1 MNANTFKSFSQS
13 YPSGHPFALPANFT
27 TTSST
32 ETAFLLS
39 NGQPAVISVPTGTE
53 ILGSQ
58 TQFSPN
64 ANPALL
70 RESGRSAAWFG
81 ENRPFFNSGSF
92 NNRPFVLRAEGF
104 ISGGGTTLTSISA
117 SINIYAALTQA
128 STVTSGTKIANVAIT
143 GGIGGTNANWMLEI
157 PLMWDTTS
165 QQLNGQKYGFV
176 GSLLTLAGAGTTAVT
191 SLALTSLNF
200 GLTWTFATTSTSNT
214 IGLVELSLDQN

>member
-1 MNANTFKSFSQS
+1 MNSNTFKSFSQS

-32 ETAFLLS
+32 ETQFLLS

-58 TQFSPN
+58 TPLDPN
-64 ANPALL
+64 ANAALT
-70 RESGRSAAWFG
+70 RESGRAAAWFG

-92 NNRPFVLRAEGF
+92 SNRPFCLRAIGY

-117 SINIYAALTQA
+117 SVAVYAALTQA
-128 STVTSGTKIANVAIT
+128 STVTSGTKIANVAVT
-143 GGIGGTNANWMLEI
+143 GGVGAATANWMIEI
-157 PLMWDTTS
+157 PLMWDATS
-165 QQLNGQKYGFV
+165 QQLDGQQYGFV
-176 GSLLTLAGAGTTAVT
+176 GSLLTLAGAKTTAVT

-200 GLTWTFATTSTSNT
+200 GLTWVFATTSTSNT
-214 IGLVELSLDQN
+214 IGLVELSLEQI